1 MFTTDSSKPFSRFA
15 SYLKFGVLL
24 VLLGLIVVA
33 TERPML
39 LTPAGAMTV
48 ANHASYVSEQAK
60 ARASTQGVT
69 TAPAPDAV
77 PPPGDAFAYFPS
89 QFNERAGAAEDLPPQ
104 F

>member
-1 MFTTDSSKPFSRFA
+1 MLTTDSSKPFSRFA

-48 ANHASYVSEQAK
+48 ANHASYVAEQVK
-60 ARASTQGVT
+60 PRAATQGVT

-77 PPPGDAFAYFPS
+77 LPPGDAFVYFPS
-89 QFNERAGAAEDLPPQ
+89 QFRESSGAGEDLPPQ

>member
-1 MFTTDSSKPFSRFA
+1 MLTTDSSTPFSRFA

-48 ANHASYVSEQAK
+48 ANHASYVAEQAK
-60 ARASTQGVT
+60 PRAVTQGA
-69 TAPAPDAV
+69 APAPDAV
-77 PPPGDAFAYFPS
+77 LPPGDAFVYFPS
-89 QFNERAGAAEDLPPQ
+89 QFRESSGAGEDLPPQ